1 MFRRYAGEFL
11 EFDAQ
16 GLDQVFSERYIGGEV
31 WWSAKFV
38 RRILSARTLPEMDTI
53 ASRIDSVIQAEAA
66 RMINEA
72 RQSNPKK
79 ATAADI
85 EQTRRGI
92 GDITLWV
99 SAGAQLAAGTAQ
111 TKRLPQKV
119 TPAECFAVL
128 ALWKALRLQ
137 QVVKGIFAPKP
148 WMEDLTR
155 DQSRPDVDAEPV
167 RVALHTL
174 LPWFR
179 EIGELSAEVAKAETL
194 ATAAEDLEGH
204 IESAEH
210 RAVATYDGLLEQ
222 DLADTRRSRG
232 SEGGT
237 NRAKKYDTVRQK
249 IIKIYTSGDY
259 DTKIRSV
266 ASAIVQRL
274 AQEKNLA
281 VQVAPTF
288 VAETIRNF
296 EHSRSVNAARNR
308 NQGS

>member
-1 MFRRYAGEFL
+1 MLRRYAGEFL
-11 EFDAQ
+11 QLDAQ
-16 GLDQVFSERYIGGEV
+16 GLDEALNDRYVGGEP
-31 WWSAKFV
+31 WWSAKFA
-38 RRILSARTLPEMDTI
+38 RRMLSERTLPEMDAI

-66 RMINEA
+66 RMIDKA

-85 EQTRRGI
+85 EQARRGI
-92 GDITLWV
+92 GDVALWV
-99 SAGAQLAAGTAQ
+99 GAGAQLATGTPQ
-111 TKRLPQKV
+111 TKRLPPKV
-119 TPAECFAVL
+119 TPAECLAVL

-148 WMEDLTR
+148 WMEELPR
-155 DQSRPDVDAEPV
+155 DQSRPRFDAEPAQ
-167 RVALHTL
+167 VALHTL

-204 IESAEH
+204 IASAEH
-210 RAVATYDGLLEQ
+210 QAVETYDALLEQ

-266 ASAIVQRL
+266 ASAIVQKL

-296 EHSRSVNAARNR
+296 EHSRSVNATRNR